1 MIDVYS
7 IGTTLRLHDLVTPQ
21 LLKLSEQFAKVDAL
35 ALQVNKR
42 LKAMG
47 AEVVGM
53 KNLAAAA
60 GKLDL
65 GLKGVKDQALIA
77 EKAMGSL
84 KGSLPSGIGI
94 ERELIAANAE
104 AVRLEARLA
113 GMRWNRVPGGGGM
126 FPPLPPGPGGGG
138 GAGGGGRRHGPHG
151 GNLHVGSGGFGVG
164 GVGMGLADS
173 AMIPLAAGFAAAYVG
188 HAFYESAK
196 EYQDEFMR
204 FKSLNLGDKV
214 NDEADKFVKATKTF
228 GVSQSELMKAMAES
242 VGLFG
247 SFDEAS
253 KYTPALVS
261 LGKANAGIFGDK
273 LGAMDEEG
281 LKNLLKF
288 IDRRGGFKN
297 EETFQRNLNLAEKM
311 VTGSGGFLKFQDLGT
326 FSQNAGTAFRSLS
339 DEGLLHMEGLMI
351 EQGGQKAG
359 TALMSLYQNL
369 VAGRTPIKTMHLLE
383 DLGIG
388 RTVEHVTGTVGG
400 KKSTSTSFEL
410 SPEYAPMIQADPAQ
424 FFGAVLPGLL
434 AKKGI
439 KSESGIL
446 KAVNDILSN
455 RNASNQGSIMT
466 AQEFQVLR
474 DYKLAKGAM
483 GANDVMKM
491 YEGSASGAEKDFAA
505 AWADFKNQFGKTM
518 LPTITNMLKV
528 GTAALRSI
536 GQPVDEAKLD
546 KAIKN
551 DPSVQSG
558 RWGKLGDMLGWNGNS
573 HSSSSVPS
581 GSSKDSGVV
590 HTTINIDGRKV
601 AQAVT
606 PYISGPL
613 GSGLYA
619 GGVDN
624 TVSLPMPGLK

>member
-1 MIDVYS
+1 
-7 IGTTLRLHDLVTPQ
+7 
-21 LLKLSEQFAKVDAL
+21 
-35 ALQVNKR
+35 
-42 LKAMG
+42 
-47 AEVVGM
+47 
-53 KNLAAAA
+53 
-60 GKLDL
+60 
-65 GLKGVKDQALIA
+65 
-77 EKAMGSL
+77 
-84 KGSLPSGIGI
+84 
-94 ERELIAANAE
+94 
-104 AVRLEARLA
+104 
-113 GMRWNRVPGGGGM
+113 
-126 FPPLPPGPGGGG
+126 
-138 GAGGGGRRHGPHG
+138 
-151 GNLHVGSGGFGVG
+151 
-164 GVGMGLADS
+164 
-173 AMIPLAAGFAAAYVG
+173 
-188 HAFYESAK
+188 
-196 EYQDEFMR
+196 
-204 FKSLNLGDKV
+204 
-214 NDEADKFVKATKTF
+214 
-228 GVSQSELMKAMAES
+228 
-242 VGLFG
+242 
-247 SFDEAS
+247 
-253 KYTPALVS
+253 
-261 LGKANAGIFGDK
+261 
-273 LGAMDEEG
+273 MDEEG

-410 SPEYAPMIQADPAQ
+410 SPAYAPMIQADPAQ

-439 KSESGIL
+439 TSESGIL

-483 GANDVMKM
+483 GATDVMKM
-491 YEGSASGAEKDFAA
+491 YQGSASGAEKDFAA

-546 KAIKN
+546 KAIRA
-551 DPSVQSG
+551 DPSLKDGHG
-558 RWGKLGDMLGWNGNS
+558 RWGALGDWLGGLVGSHAKASVSGAGANQSGN
-573 HSSSSVPS
+573 VQ
-581 GSSKDSGVV
+581 
-590 HTTINIDGRKV
+590 TTINIDGKKV
-601 AQAVT
+601 ASAIT
-606 PYISGPL
+606 PYIAAPL
-613 GSGLYA
+613 GSGLY
-619 GGVDN
+619 GSGIDN
-624 TVSLPMPGLK
+624 HASLPMAGLKY

>member
-7 IGTTLRLHDLVTPQ
+7 IGTTLKLHDLVTPQ

-47 AEVVGM
+47 AEVVGI

-60 GKLDL
+60 GKLDI
-65 GLKGVKDQALIA
+65 GLKGAKDQALLA

-84 KGSLPSGIGI
+84 KGSLPSGLGI
-94 ERELIAANAE
+94 EKELIAANVE
-104 AVRLEARLA
+104 ATRLEAKLA
-113 GMRWNRVPGGGGM
+113 AMRWTRVPGGGGGM
-126 FPPLPPGPGGGG
+126 FPPLPPNPGGGG
-138 GAGGGGRRHGPHG
+138 SGGGHRRGGLHG
-151 GNLHVGSGGFGVG
+151 GNMHVGSGGFGVG
-164 GVGMGLADS
+164 GVGMGLTEG

-214 NDEADKFVKATKTF
+214 NDEADKFVKATQTF

-247 SFDEAS
+247 SFEEAS

-351 EQGGQKAG
+351 EQGGQK
-359 TALMSLYQNL
+359 L
-369 VAGRTPIKTMHLLE
+369 V
-383 DLGIG
+383 
-388 RTVEHVTGTVGG
+388 
-400 KKSTSTSFEL
+400 
-410 SPEYAPMIQADPAQ
+410 Q
-424 FFGAVLPGLL
+424 
-434 AKKGI
+434 
-439 KSESGIL
+439 
-446 KAVNDILSN
+446 
-455 RNASNQGSIMT
+455 
-466 AQEFQVLR
+466 
-474 DYKLAKGAM
+474 
-483 GANDVMKM
+483 
-491 YEGSASGAEKDFAA
+491 
-505 AWADFKNQFGKTM
+505 
-518 LPTITNMLKV
+518 
-528 GTAALRSI
+528 RS
-536 GQPVDEAKLD
+536 
-546 KAIKN
+546 
-551 DPSVQSG
+551 
-558 RWGKLGDMLGWNGNS
+558 
-573 HSSSSVPS
+573 
-581 GSSKDSGVV
+581 
-590 HTTINIDGRKV
+590 
-601 AQAVT
+601 
-606 PYISGPL
+606 
-613 GSGLYA
+613 
-619 GGVDN
+619 
-624 TVSLPMPGLK
+624 